1 MIWFA
6 FLWSLARLNNF
17 IFVCWPFIFVS
28 YKQWFHLFFW
38 GIARICVFYQIC
50 PDEADI
56 QPSWLPRLQGMSSL
70 APSQKV
76 DVLLTF
82 SFWAAKQNIL
92 VNKTN
97 STTLHPL
104 FSVTE
109 NPGLSPSSFSWLLC
123 PLNLNDL
130 LCLSSQSTEMPNLS
144 PFLSSILCLPHPLPP
159 SKWRE
164 EIWGKVFLKSS
175 RPLMVFL
182 KKLPPFSTTALQ
194 GTNRSCLTCRRRS
207 SHASHCY
214 LSRKTL
220 FRILQ
225 SFNPFLLNIL
235 GLPRYSKIIHSVFLQ
250 LTLDSKI

>member
-97 STTLHPL
+97 STTLHPPIQCHRKSWSFSIKFL
-104 FSVTE
+104 LTAMPIEPQWSPLSFFSVH
-109 NPGLSPSSFSWLLC
+109 GDAQFIFL
-123 PLNLNDL
+123 
-130 LCLSSQSTEMPNLS
+130 
-144 PFLSSILCLPHPLPP
+144 PFLHPVPP
-159 SKWRE
+159 T
-164 EIWGKVFLKSS
+164 
-175 RPLMVFL
+175 P
-182 KKLPPFSTTALQ
+182 STT
-194 GTNRSCLTCRRRS
+194 
-207 SHASHCY
+207 
-214 LSRKTL
+214 
-220 FRILQ
+220 F
-225 SFNPFLLNIL
+225 
-235 GLPRYSKIIHSVFLQ
+235 
-250 LTLDSKI
+250 